1 MADEFSRDVTRQAI
15 ARAALALDFKEA
27 NEEVMDVLAEVMHRY
42 IETIG
47 VVSQS
52 NAELAGRAYPGTQD
66 VIAALDNEK
75 FTTKTQ
81 WRELSAF
88 AFGKSDHSSAS
99 TTAQSS
105 TTSSAG
111 KSTVWSQPFPFP
123 VPSFPC
129 APPVSDSKQQP
140 FGRKITPLEQAPPA
154 HFPAHFPPF
163 PPAHTYKSTSTA
175 STSVK
180 RAASSAPDEAQQR
193 AKRLQVA
200 KNMQQSITALEEIE
214 DKSKGFPEASAGL
227 ETGSSTGAGSSAGNS
242 AGVPTNV
249 P

>member
-15 ARAALALDFKEA
+15 ARAALALDFKESD
-27 NEEVMDVLAEVMHRY
+27 EEALNVLTEVMHRY

-47 VVSQS
+47 IVTQN

-88 AFGKSDHSSAS
+88 AFGKSDHASTSSSSSAK
-99 TTAQSS
+99 SS
-105 TTSSAG
+105 
-111 KSTVWSQPFPFP
+111 VWSQPFPFP
-123 VPSFPC
+123 VSSFPC
-129 APPVSDSKQQP
+129 VPPVSDSKQP
-140 FGRKITPLEQAPPA
+140 SFGRKVTSLEQTPPA

-163 PPAHTYKSTSTA
+163 PPAHTYKSTSVA

-180 RAASSAPDEAQQR
+180 RPAVSSTSDEAQQR

-214 DKSKGFPEASAGL
+214 DKSRGAAETGAGL
-227 ETGSSTGAGSSAGNS
+227 EVASSARTGTGSQDDNS
-242 AGVPTNV
+242 ASTSSVPPNSS
-249 P
+249 